1 MKKIIKALA
10 VVMAAALLIVSFA
23 ACSGSSDANSSSA
36 TDATTAETAVQQADD
51 VDYSDVA
58 LTIEDGDFDAMEKF
72 LDAWGE
78 NKYDGKVIKIT
89 GVSERRMSNCTV
101 MEHNDK
107 GTGRGC
113 SWEIIDGKFPDD
125 YPEDDAKVTLTGVL
139 MVVDDYGTRVLRVPA
154 ENVKVI
160 K

>member
-1 MKKIIKALA
+1 
-10 VVMAAALLIVSFA
+10 
-23 ACSGSSDANSSSA
+23 
-36 TDATTAETAVQQADD
+36 
-51 VDYSDVA
+51 
-58 LTIEDGDFDAMEKF
+58 
-72 LDAWGE
+72 
-78 NKYDGKVIKIT
+78 
-89 GVSERRMSNCTV
+89 RRMSNCTV